1 MFFRD
6 IIMRKSAFALGI
18 AMLCAASAS
27 ADGSHIKG
35 VTAIGEVFGDG
46 AKTSA
51 VALEYDAPVSAES
64 LTPASYEVA
73 GREISRVCTGKSADK
88 CSAKEGGNFV
98 IIELKTSVSLTPEFG
113 PDLEKERNSAPD
125 KAGKKAP
132 PAGMKPGKGGPGI
145 VAGGKPERKA
155 DPFPIE
161 AEVRQALPV
170 KAADGRTFDEGT
182 RMKSTA
188 SKILIADDFRQL
200 SYKDDETGVTLR
212 YNLFIPRDYDSSK
225 RYPLVLF
232 MHDASGANQNDRY
245 TLHQGNGAVV
255 WASPESQSAHPAF
268 VLAPQYD
275 EIVVDDDFT
284 ATASAGATIGL
295 LHHVEKEY
303 SVDKDRV
310 YTTGQSMGCMMSYL
324 LLSTHPDE
332 FAAGLLVAGQWD
344 PKVIA
349 PMAEKPLWLVSS
361 TGDAKSSAG
370 AETALRLWGDAG
382 AKIARNELPFE
393 ASEKELGDGAER
405 LLGED
410 ASIRYTRLQGGW
422 HNGTWRVAYGI
433 RPIRDWLMRQHR

>member
-1 MFFRD
+1 M
-6 IIMRKSAFALGI
+6 
-18 AMLCAASAS
+18 
-27 ADGSHIKG
+27 
-35 VTAIGEVFGDG
+35 
-46 AKTSA
+46 
-51 VALEYDAPVSAES
+51 
-64 LTPASYEVA
+64 
-73 GREISRVCTGKSADK
+73 
-88 CSAKEGGNFV
+88 
-98 IIELKTSVSLTPEFG
+98 
-113 PDLEKERNSAPD
+113 
-125 KAGKKAP
+125 
-132 PAGMKPGKGGPGI
+132 
-145 VAGGKPERKA
+145 
-155 DPFPIE
+155 
-161 AEVRQALPV
+161 RQALPV

-245 TLHQGNGAVV
+245 TLLQGNGAVV

-393 ASEKELGDGAER
+393 ASEKELVTARRGSSVRTRQSAIPVSRAAGTTGPGASPT
-405 LLGED
+405 
-410 ASIRYTRLQGGW
+410 ASVRSVTGS
-422 HNGTWRVAYGI
+422 
-433 RPIRDWLMRQHR
+433 